1 MIQIPEK
8 LACLFKPK
16 RYKVLYGGRG
26 GAKSMSIARAL
37 LIQGAEKQHKIL
49 CAREIQKSIQD
60 SVHSLLKEQ
69 INELGLENFYEVQ
82 KSTIIGKNGTEFLF
96 AGLRSNIAN
105 IKSIP
110 NISRAWIEEAQ
121 SASTAN
127 IKTLALTVRAPDSEI
142 WLSFNPDLED
152 DPVYQEYVVDP
163 PDDSVVV
170 KINYNDNPF
179 FPEVLR
185 REMESDKRKNPTQ
198 YEHVWLGKPKKAVEG
213 AVFADEIIKAY
224 EEHRVTRVLPVAGLP
239 VHTFWDLGQSDNTAI
254 WFVQIVGLE
263 YRLINYYQASGGKM
277 AHYID
282 VLAELAYNYG
292 EHCLPHDAEH
302 EQQAALSSIKQQLMN
317 ALKNNPSLGKSVR
330 VVPRI
335 AKKALGIDKARTIFA
350 QCIFDKDKTKD
361 GLACLRHYAYAK
373 NPETGKVSKEPKHD
387 DWSHGSDAFMCFAQH
402 FKQNIPQ
409 VKFIAPGHYAQTS
422 YHRN

>member
-1 MIQIPEK
+1 
-8 LACLFKPK
+8 
-16 RYKVLYGGRG
+16 
-26 GAKSMSIARAL
+26 MSIARAL

-69 INELGLENFYEVQ
+69 INELGLDDFYEVQ

-163 PDDSVVV
+163 PDDSIVV

-185 REMESDKRKNPTQ
+185 REMESDKRKNHDN

-213 AVFADEIIKAY
+213 AIFSNELIKAY
-224 EEHRVTRVLPVAGLP
+224 EEHRITRVVPVAGMP

-254 WFVQIVGLE
+254 WFVQIIGLE
-263 YRLINYYQASGGKM
+263 YRLINYYQASGEKM

-282 VLAELAYNYG
+282 VLAELGYKYG

-302 EQQAALSSIKQQLMN
+302 EQQAALSTIKQQLQA
-317 ALKNNPSLGKSVR
+317 ALKNNPALGVSVR
-330 VVPRI
+330 TVPRI

-361 GLACLRHYAYAK
+361 GLACLRHYAYARD
-373 NPETGKVSKEPKHD
+373 NETGRVSKEPKHD

-402 FKQNIPQ
+402 FKQNIPL
-409 VKFIAPGHYAQTS
+409 VKTVEPGYYQTTS

>member
-1 MIQIPEK
+1 
-8 LACLFKPK
+8 
-16 RYKVLYGGRG
+16 
-26 GAKSMSIARAL
+26 MSIARAL

-69 INELGLENFYEVQ
+69 IAEMGLESFYEVQ

-105 IKSIP
+105 VKSIP

-170 KINYNDNPF
+170 KINYSDNPF

-185 REMESDKRKNPTQ
+185 REMESDKRKNLEN

-213 AVFADEIIKAY
+213 AIFSNELVKAY
-224 EEHRVTRVLPVAGLP
+224 EEHRITRVLPVAGIP

-263 YRLINYYQASGGKM
+263 YRLINYYQASGEKM
-277 AHYID
+277 AHYIEI
-282 VLAELAYNYG
+282 LAEKAYKYG

-302 EQQAALSSIKQQLMN
+302 EQQAALSTIKQQLLS
-317 ALKNNPSLGKSVR
+317 ALKNNPALGTSVR
-330 VVPRI
+330 TVPRI

-361 GLACLRHYAYAK
+361 GLACLRHYAYARDS
-373 NPETGKVSKEPKHD
+373 ETGKVSKEPKHD

-402 FKQNIPQ
+402 FKPNVPQ
-409 VKFIAPGHYAQTS
+409 TKTVEPGFYTQTS

>member
-1 MIQIPEK
+1 
-8 LACLFKPK
+8 
-16 RYKVLYGGRG
+16 
-26 GAKSMSIARAL
+26 MSIARAL

-69 INELGLENFYEVQ
+69 ITELGLESFYEVQ
-82 KSTIIGKNGTEFLF
+82 KSTILGKNGTEFLF

-127 IKTLALTVRAPDSEI
+127 IKTLALTVRAPESEI

-163 PDDSVVV
+163 PDDSIVV

-185 REMESDKRKNPTQ
+185 REMESDKRKNLAQ

-224 EEHRVTRVLPVAGLP
+224 EEHRVTRVVPVAGIP

-263 YRLINYYQASGGKM
+263 YRLINYYQASGEKM
-277 AHYID
+277 AHYVD

-317 ALKNNPSLGKSVR
+317 ALKNNPKLGKSVR

-350 QCIFDKDKTKD
+350 QCLFDKEKTKD

-402 FKQNIPQ
+402 FKANIPL
-409 VKFIAPGHYAQTS
+409 VKTVEPGYYSQTS

>member
-1 MIQIPEK
+1 
-8 LACLFKPK
+8 
-16 RYKVLYGGRG
+16 
-26 GAKSMSIARAL
+26 MSIARAL
-37 LIQGAEKQHKIL
+37 LIQGAERQHKIL

-69 INELGLENFYEVQ
+69 ITELGLEDFYEVQ
-82 KSTIIGKNGTEFLF
+82 KSTILGKNGTEFLF

-185 REMESDKRKNPTQ
+185 KEMESDKRKNLDT

-213 AVFADEIIKAY
+213 AIFANEIVKAY
-224 EEHRVTRVLPVAGLP
+224 EEHRVTRVVPAAGQP

-263 YRLINYYQASGGKM
+263 YRLIDYYQASGEKM
-277 AHYID
+277 AHYIE
-282 VLAELAYNYG
+282 VLAERDYLYG

-302 EQQAALSSIKQQLMN
+302 EQQAALSTIKQQLQT
-317 ALKNNPSLGKSVR
+317 ALKNNPKLGKSVR

-350 QCIFDKDKTKD
+350 QCLFDKEKTKD
-361 GLACLRHYAYAK
+361 GLTCLRHYAYAK
-373 NPETGKVSKEPKHD
+373 DVDTGKVSKEPKHD

-402 FKQNIPQ
+402 FKRNIP
-409 VKFIAPGHYAQTS
+409 VAKPVEPGYYTQTS